1 MSPMIAPAAS
11 AASTGDRMSINAAWL
26 IKLRWVAVFGQ
37 LITILVVGL
46 LLQVSI
52 RWGIL
57 IVAVAATAGS
67 NILLTLFYRRL
78 RTAWDS
84 GRRWE
89 NVLLGVMLLDLLSLT
104 ALLYFTGGMANPFGI
119 FYMVNLT
126 LAAIV
131 LPGRSVWGLAA
142 ITAVSIAFLFYDHVD
157 VPVLTQPDR
166 MRTLRELQHI
176 PVAQVG
182 MYVAFLTCIFVIVY
196 FTTRLTDEVRRRD
209 TELRRAELQRARSE
223 KLEALGTLAAGAAH
237 ELSTPLATIAVVAK
251 EVQRELAGMP
261 VSDDLKADM
270 ALIRTELDRCR
281 HILDQMSSDAGQA
294 TGEPLVDVS
303 TKQLAE
309 EIRSLLESRLVDR
322 LRISDR
328 SSDAVIRAP
337 RHLLAQALR
346 GLIKNA
352 FDASPEGN
360 EVVVLLERTA
370 KHLVM
375 TIQDEGPGMPP
386 EILSRIGEPFFT
398 TKDPGAGTGLGIFL
412 AKNVIERIDGTLR
425 IESNSHEG
433 TTVVVQLLRK
443 SVPGES
449 QAGSQAESRKE

>member
-1 MSPMIAPAAS
+1 MSPIIAPPLSSAS
-11 AASTGDRMSINAAWL
+11 AGDRMSINAAWL

-37 LITILVVGL
+37 LITILVVGSL
-46 LLQVSI
+46 LHIPI
-52 RWGIL
+52 RWVVL
-57 IVAVAATAGS
+57 FAAVAVTAGS

-78 RTAWDS
+78 RKAMDS
-84 GRRWE
+84 GRGWE
-89 NVLLGVMLLDLLSLT
+89 NVLLGVMLLDLFSLT
-104 ALLYFTGGMANPFGI
+104 ALLYFTGGMTNPFCI

-131 LPGRSVWGLAA
+131 LPGRSVWWLAA

-157 VPVLTQPDR
+157 VPLLTRPER
-166 MRTLRELQHI
+166 MQTLRELGQI
-176 PVAQVG
+176 PLAQTG

-209 TELRRAELQRARSE
+209 SELRRAELQRARSE
-223 KLEALGTLAAGAAH
+223 KLESLGTLAAGAAH

-251 EVQRELAGMP
+251 EVQRELAGTP
-261 VSDDLKADM
+261 VSEDLKADI

-281 HILDQMSSDAGQA
+281 HILDQMSADAGQA
-294 TGEPLVDVS
+294 TGEPLVEVTS
-303 TKQLAE
+303 TQLAE
-309 EIRSLLESRLVDR
+309 EIRSLLDARLVDR
-322 LRISDR
+322 LRITDR
-328 SSDAVIRAP
+328 SDDAVVRAP
-337 RHLLAQALR
+337 RHLLAQSLR

-352 FDASPEGN
+352 FDASPEGSS
-360 EVVVLLERTA
+360 VVVLLERTA

-398 TKDPGAGTGLGIFL
+398 TKEPGSGTGLGIFL
-412 AKNVIERIDGTLR
+412 AKNVIERIDGALR
-425 IESNSHEG
+425 IESNSNEG

-443 SVPGES
+443 REPWE
-449 QAGSQAESRKE
+449 ATPAP